1 MYGMVNKAIEEM
13 VCKHHGKPAWEQI
26 KERAG
31 VDVPMFVS
39 NEGYEDAITYQ
50 LVTAASELTGAPAS
64 QILEAFGEH
73 WILHTAREG
82 YGDLM
87 DAGGDNLPQF
97 LKNLPNF
104 HTRVIMMF
112 PNLQPPQFEVSEV
125 KDHSLHLHYRTHRPG
140 LESFVVGLLKGL
152 GKLFQTPVQTR
163 LIESR
168 SAGADHDVFL
178 VEW

>member
-13 VCKHHGKPAWEQI
+13 VCKHHGEQAWEQI

-87 DAGGDNLPQF
+87 DAGGDSLPQF

-112 PNLQPPQFEVSEV
+112 PNLQPPQFEVTEST
-125 KDHSLHLHYRTHRPG
+125 DRSLHLHYRTHRPG

-152 GKLFQTPVQTR
+152 GKMFQTPVQAR
-163 LIESR
+163 LIKSR
-168 SAGADHDVFL
+168 GDGADHDVFF